1 MSNEN
6 PPNLSKFHHLHEPMK
21 LFALVVETTA
31 NLLHPFIDLERML
44 GTVDLECLHL
54 INKIKLLGCT

>member
-6 PPNLSKFHHLHEPMK
+6 APNLSKFHHLHEPIK

-31 NLLHPFIDLERML
+31 NILHPFIDLERML
-44 GTVDLECLHL
+44 VTVDL
-54 INKIKLLGCT
+54 